1 MNAFLDNARGL
12 FEVAGSDNGGN
23 DCDFALFV
31 RRDGG
36 LHMVMDLGSVPGG
49 VAPGLDLPVPAE
61 VGEGFTGS
69 YRVTRLRGAVRV
81 QGRSGA
87 HRCLLESP
95 AAGEI
100 RRMVLRDDRLYSV
113 VSSLPAAPAGD
124 NSLARLESGG
134 LKPAGLDWPTRDE
147 DRATTIPHTM

>member
-1 MNAFLDNARGL
+1 VNAFLDNARGL
-12 FEVAGSDNGGN
+12 FEVAGSDVDT

-61 VGEGFTGS
+61 VGDGFSGS

-81 QGRSGA
+81 QGRSGSD
-87 HRCLLESP
+87 HCLLESR
-95 AAGEI
+95 AARDV
-100 RRMVLRDDRLYSV
+100 RRWVLRDERLYSV
-113 VSSLPAAPAGD
+113 ISPLP
-124 NSLARLESGG
+124 LLGG
-134 LKPAGLDWPTRDE
+134 VVCDD
-147 DRATTIPHTM
+147 DRANTMPQTM